1 VIFAAPRS
9 GHKRTQGM
17 IAINPKARRINS
29 AGWSSPVA
37 RWAHNF
43 TALTAPQL
51 IQSLTLRPG
60 ARKAAP
66 ILPGWAFWTLNGHKF
81 REVQC
86 LAA

>member
-1 VIFAAPRS
+1 MICAAS
-9 GHKRTQGM
+9 TNGHLWTLDM
-17 IAINPKARRINS
+17 IDTDPKARRINS

-51 IQSLTLRPG
+51 IQSLTRRPG

-66 ILPGWAFWTLNGHKF
+66 ILPGWAFWTLSGHF
-81 REVQC
+81 PEAQC